1 MFTRRQMM
9 GAAAALSFLASTGAG
24 VAQDLYIPLISKG
37 FQHEFWQAVKTG
49 ADKAGQEMGVR
60 VSFDGPDNETQVDKQ
75 IDMLAA
81 ALANKPAAIGIAA
94 LDSQAVIPL
103 LKKAQAEG
111 IPVIAFDSG
120 VEGDIPLATASTDNK
135 AAAALAAD
143 KLGEM
148 IGGKGKVAVVAH
160 NQTSLT
166 GIDRRDGF
174 LDQMKSRYP
183 EVEVVAVEYGDGD
196 HLKSTEIT
204 KAILAA
210 NADIKGIFGTNEG
223 SAVGVLNGVREMGA
237 KVVVVGFDSGKAQKD
252 AIREGVMAG
261 AITQNPVGIGY
272 ETVKAAVAAS
282 KGETLPKTIDTGF
295 YWYDKTNIDDP
306 AIAAVLYD

>member
-37 FQHEFWQAVKTG
+37 FQHQFWQAVKTG

-120 VEGDIPLATASTDNK
+120 VESDIPLATASTDRQQGRRG
-135 AAAALAAD
+135 AGRRQAGRDDRGQGQGGRGRPQPDLADGHRPA
-143 KLGEM
+143 
-148 IGGKGKVAVVAH
+148 
-160 NQTSLT
+160 
-166 GIDRRDGF
+166 RR
-174 LDQMKSRYP
+174 
-183 EVEVVAVEYGDGD
+183 
-196 HLKSTEIT
+196 
-204 KAILAA
+204 
-210 NADIKGIFGTNEG
+210 
-223 SAVGVLNGVREMGA
+223 
-237 KVVVVGFDSGKAQKD
+237 
-252 AIREGVMAG
+252 
-261 AITQNPVGIGY
+261 
-272 ETVKAAVAAS
+272 
-282 KGETLPKTIDTGF
+282 LP
-295 YWYDKTNIDDP
+295 
-306 AIAAVLYD
+306 